1 MKNRKLILF
10 THSYPYGL
18 GELWKHNELILL
30 SKYYEEIRVVP
41 FCYGGNLERK
51 DLFLDNVFVENPLF
65 FDDCLTL
72 GKVESI
78 FLFLFSFPMKN
89 LIESFRL
96 LRSSNRVNFI
106 KFFISIKK
114 RKLILEK
121 KIISDILK
129 NDKNDVVLYFYW
141 GLGAVEFLPFVD
153 ISGFK
158 NIVVRM
164 HRYDLYEHENS
175 NYIPFR
181 KALMNSRITILPS
194 SDDGLDHLRK
204 LYPRT
209 RALVKTQRCGVMK
222 PGFVVEENSDDVLRI
237 VSCSLLVK
245 VKRISMMVEA
255 ASKLKIPFKW
265 IHIGYGELF
274 DQIQSEINSHDLS
287 EKFILVG
294 KVNSEMVL
302 DFYRENKFDLFI
314 NTSKSEGVPFSIME
328 ALSVGIPVIATDAG
342 GTKEIVDKTVGAILL
357 NNFDVS
363 ELTKEIEDYY
373 YKPKVSKDSIKQS
386 AIKRFQE
393 LCDMENLTK
402 DFLKILRSDHNSE
415 L

>member
-1 MKNRKLILF
+1 MKNHKLILF

-41 FCYGGNLERK
+41 FCYGGNLDRK
-51 DLFLDNVFVENPLF
+51 DLFLDNIFVEDPLF
-65 FDDCLTL
+65 VDDCMTI
-72 GKVESI
+72 GKVECI
-78 FLFLFSFPMKN
+78 FLFLFSFPIKN

-96 LRSSNRVNFI
+96 LRSFRSWKRVNFI

-114 RKLILEK
+114 RRLILRK

-129 NDKNDVVLYFYW
+129 NHKNDVVLYFYW

-175 NYIPFR
+175 NYLPFR
-181 KALMNSRITILPS
+181 KALMNRRITILPS
-194 SDDGLDHLRK
+194 SDDGLGHLRK
-204 LYPRT
+204 LYPRSK
-209 RALVKTQRCGVMK
+209 ALVKTQRCGVMK
-222 PGFVVEENSDDVLRI
+222 PGFVVEGNTDDVLRI
-237 VSCSLLVK
+237 VSCSFLVK

-255 ASKLKIPFKW
+255 ASKLNIPFKW
-265 IHIGYGELF
+265 IHIGYGDLF
-274 DQIQSEINSHDLS
+274 DQIQSEINNQDLS

-294 KVNSEMVL
+294 KVNSEVVL

-342 GTKEIVDKTVGAILL
+342 GTKEIVDNKVGAILS
-357 NNFDVS
+357 NDF
-363 ELTKEIEDYY
+363 
-373 YKPKVSKDSIKQS
+373 IKRS
-386 AIKRFQE
+386 AIKRFEE
-393 LCDMENLTK
+393 LCDMEYLTK
-402 DFLKILRSDHNSE
+402 DFVKILRSDYSSE